1 MPYLKGSKLSDA
13 QRASLDMPSEY
24 IDAHCWFVCLDGSI
38 SKRHIPRRSPI
49 DDHDI
54 EVLLT
59 ALRYTL
65 ACPHRAMFEPEG
77 TSDEHYHAL
86 CRYIESLKT

>member
-1 MPYLKGSKLSDA
+1 MPYLRGSKLNEA
-13 QRASLDMPSEY
+13 QRASLDMPSDY

-59 ALRYTL
+59 ALRHYERSPWRDMLGPDNT
-65 ACPHRAMFEPEG
+65 
-77 TSDEHYHAL
+77 TSEHVAAILQYL
-86 CRYIESLKT
+86 EELKS